1 MSVARDSLSVGVP
14 HRPTPSVDAAALVPG
29 LLRRWAALEG
39 FEAAWRACVDAPIPA
54 LAFYQQLAVELLA
67 QRLQT
72 WGGALLAD
80 DVGLGKTRMAL
91 AVAAKLERT
100 PLVIAPCSLVGMWRA
115 QLEALGQSG
124 RVCTHGALTRRA
136 PALPET
142 PLVIVDEAHRLRAS
156 AKRGHA
162 QLRGLAATSPVLLLT
177 ATPLQNGVDEL
188 LSLLDVFAPA
198 PLVTALTAG
207 IAEPTQAQDQLL
219 EALCVRRTR
228 TSAQA
233 LERHCPP
240 GRQQGFV
247 PVWPRV
253 AHDEAQPAGRAH
265 DAIATALLAVDAL
278 ADHAMVHGHEPS
290 RLFATLLLH
299 RLSSS
304 THAAAACLQRAANYL
319 QRLHEAAAVG
329 GTLDRNQF
337 RAWFGGDPDVQLAQ
351 TVMPFLFAPQTS
363 PVAPSGPAGNE
374 SGGHPPTSVATLPT
388 HVETLLGAHALLAAS
403 PLRDS
408 PRFAHL
414 CQVLDA
420 HTGAALIF
428 TEYVDTAIA
437 LFAALQPRWR
447 ADTRPVGL
455 LTGRVCRWH
464 DAGVVEFD
472 AVLRGFVHAAAPPL
486 LVLSPVGAEGLN
498 LQRAQLVVH
507 WDLPWNPARIDQ
519 RVGRMDRLGAAAAV
533 RVLTLLPDARIETR
547 LGLLRTLE
555 RKRTTRRLLL
565 PDDQE
570 ADAPLLT
577 QVRLLLAW
585 RQSMPADA
593 TLADGVWRVVA
604 PVETPLLLA
613 WAPHGAQT
621 YAWAKHD
628 PQTWRV
634 VPFSHALA
642 QLLDA
647 LPHGDTARTLDTPR
661 ALEAAPDADAAQLL
675 ALSHRLWNRQ
685 LRQQALARARTPRDP
700 LLARALEQVRQ
711 RADAWHE
718 AGQPNHAAQALHDGL
733 MALDGLPRLVQLD
746 WLRNWEA
753 NAGQLPPCVPTQRHA
768 APHAPPTLVVYVSSA
783 SERQTSSA
791 NA

>member
-1 MSVARDSLSVGVP
+1 MSVARDSLPAGAP
-14 HRPTPSVDAAALVPG
+14 RQPTPAVDTAALVRV
-29 LLRRWAALEG
+29 LLARWAAEDG
-39 FEAAWRACVDAPIPA
+39 VEAAWRACVDVPAPA
-54 LAFYQQLAVELLA
+54 LAFYQQLAVELLV

-91 AVAAKLERT
+91 AVAAKLGRT
-100 PLVIAPCSLVGMWRA
+100 PLVVAPRALVGMWRA
-115 QLEALGQSG
+115 QLEALGQAG
-124 RVCTHGALTRRA
+124 KVVTHGALTRRA
-136 PALPET
+136 PALPEA

-156 AKRGHA
+156 ARRGHA
-162 QLRGLAATSPVLLLT
+162 QLLGLAATSPVLLLT

-188 LSLLDVFAPA
+188 LSLLRVFAPA
-198 PLVTALTAG
+198 PLVAALTAG
-207 IAEPTQAQDQLL
+207 IADPVLAQHQLL
-219 EALCVRRTR
+219 QALCVRRTR

-233 LERHCPP
+233 LERCCPP
-240 GRQQGFV
+240 GRQQRFV
-247 PVWPRV
+247 PAWPTV
-253 AHDEAQPAGRAH
+253 AQDAAQPAGQAR
-265 DAIATALLAVDAL
+265 DAIASALEAVDAL

-319 QRLHEAAAVG
+319 QRLHEASLAG
-329 GTLDRNQF
+329 GTLDRRQF

-351 TVMPFLFAPQTS
+351 TVLPFLFSPQPLPAPADGPADAAPASQAQQ
-363 PVAPSGPAGNE
+363 PVAALPA
-374 SGGHPPTSVATLPT
+374 
-388 HVETLLGAHALLAAS
+388 HVEALLAAQTQLAAS

-414 CQVLDA
+414 CEVLDA
-420 HTGAALIF
+420 HTGAALVF

-464 DAGVVEFD
+464 DAGVVEFE
-472 AVLRGFVHAAAPPL
+472 AVLSGFVHAAAPPL

-519 RVGRMDRLGAAAAV
+519 RAGRMDRLGAAANV

-565 PDDQE
+565 PDDHG
-570 ADAPLLT
+570 AGAPLLL

-585 RQSMPADA
+585 RQRLPLTRQS
-593 TLADGVWRVVA
+593 LDGLWWLRA
-604 PVETPLLLA
+604 AIDTPLLLA
-613 WAPHGAQT
+613 WSPQTQQT
-621 YAWAKHD
+621 YAWAQQD

-634 VPFSHALA
+634 IPLIHALA
-642 QLLDA
+642 QLV
-647 LPHGDTARTLDTPR
+647 DTAP
-661 ALEAAPDADAAQLL
+661 LENPARVVDAAPLL
-675 ALSHRLWNRQ
+675 ALCHRLWNRQ
-685 LRQQALARARTPRDP
+685 QREQALARARTSRDP
-700 LLARALEQVRQ
+700 LLARALEQIRQ
-711 RADAWHE
+711 RADAWHD
-718 AGQPNHAAQALHDGL
+718 AGQPTHAARALHEGL
-733 MALDGLPRLVQLD
+733 MALDGLPRLAQLD

-753 NAGQLPPCVPTQRHA
+753 NAELLPPQGPVRGNGSSSE
-768 APHAPPTLVVYVSSA
+768 PPTVVVYVA
-783 SERQTSSA
+783 GTSLPELPHHTAAAQSTA
-791 NA
+791 QQ